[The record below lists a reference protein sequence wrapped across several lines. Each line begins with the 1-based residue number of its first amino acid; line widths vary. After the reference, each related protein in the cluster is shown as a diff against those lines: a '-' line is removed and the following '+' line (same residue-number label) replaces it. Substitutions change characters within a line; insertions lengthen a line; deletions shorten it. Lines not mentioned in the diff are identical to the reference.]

1 MSMKKY
7 LVIDS
12 GGTKTAALLYGE
24 DLRRIGVCTA
34 GSLRSNTTPDAL
46 YESHAEELIRSLGI
60 KGEEIETVCGT
71 FEDRAVMLFRKYCKI
86 NNSRRD
92 GEMELGLCAAG
103 LFGDGVLALCGTGAT
118 AFARVNGERLVMGGY
133 GAAVSDEGSGYYI
146 GRQALTA
153 AIRDFEGRGPKTLLT
168 DTLAD
173 HLAGL
178 TRKDFR
184 QAVYTVYADNG
195 RSPVASV
202 ARCVP
207 AVIKAA
213 GSGDG
218 TAKEI
223 IEDAGKITGSLVTAI
238 IEKNGLPRDIPV
250 AVSGSVWRANPLF
263 YNGFVSVYGKD
274 PIIPRIEPVA
284 GAVAKAIYEKTGKFD
299 KEDAEYVASQY
310 PEFRYSI
317 DKPKNA

>member
-1 MSMKKY
+1 MKKY

-12 GGTKTAALLYGE
+12 GGTKTAAILYGE
-24 DLRRIGVCTA
+24 DLKRIGAYVT

-46 YESHAEELIRSLGI
+46 YEKHAEELISALGLR
-60 KGEEIETVCGT
+60 GGEIETVCGT
-71 FEDRAVMLFRKYCKI
+71 FEDRAVSLFRSYCKV
-86 NNSRRD
+86 NGSRRD
-92 GEMELGLCAAG
+92 GEMELGLSAAG
-103 LFGDGVLALCGTGAT
+103 IFGDGVLALCGTGAT
-118 AFARVNGERLVMGGY
+118 AFARVNGQRLVFGGY

-153 AIRDFEGRGPKTLLT
+153 AIRDHEGRGPETLLT
-168 DTLAD
+168 DVLAD
-173 HLAGL
+173 YLAGL
-178 TRKDFR
+178 TRNDFR

-207 AVIKAA
+207 AVINAA
-213 GSGDG
+213 EQGDG

-223 IEDAGKITGSLVTAI
+223 LEDAGKITGSLVTALI
-238 IEKNGLPRDIPV
+238 KKYGLPHGIPV

-274 PIIPRIEPVA
+274 PIIPLIEPVA

-299 KEDAEYVASQY
+299 DEDAKFIASQY
-310 PEFRYSI
+310 PEFQYSI
-317 DKPKNA
+317 DKPKKA